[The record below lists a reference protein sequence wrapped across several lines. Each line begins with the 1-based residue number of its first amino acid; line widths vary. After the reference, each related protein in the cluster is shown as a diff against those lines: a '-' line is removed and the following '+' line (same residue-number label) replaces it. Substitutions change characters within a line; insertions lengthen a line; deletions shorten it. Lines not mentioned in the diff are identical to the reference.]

1 MECVIIS
8 PYLWYRNQ
16 LITKTQNNDNKR
28 QNRNNR
34 NSFVPCFNYWR
45 IAFFNQEFININPLN
60 FNTMNQLTSHKPV
73 SNLLSKGATNSK
85 TAKNE
90 IETFILY
97 LAPADT
103 IGLNL
108 CPFASEGCKKSCLY
122 SAGRGRFSNVQESR
136 INKAKFWAYDRE
148 NFYIQLT
155 NEILKIQ
162 ARAQRESKK
171 IAIRLNGTSDI
182 DHIELINRFTGVNVL
197 SLEGLLF
204 YDYTKNP
211 NHIKKYI
218 GTNYKLTFSRSESN
232 EQKALDVLNSGGNV
246 AVVFSSSLPDTF
258 KGFRVIDGDLTDL
271 RYFDP
276 TNVVIGLK
284 AKGDAKKDRS
294 GFVVA
299 S

>member
-1 MECVIIS
+1 M
-8 PYLWYRNQ
+8 
-16 LITKTQNNDNKR
+16 TQSYKA
-28 QNRNNR
+28 
-34 NSFVPCFNYWR
+34 V
-45 IAFFNQEFININPLN
+45 
-60 FNTMNQLTSHKPV
+60 K
-73 SNLLSKGATNSK
+73 NLLSAGSTNIK

-122 SAGRGRFSNVQESR
+122 SAGRGRFSNVQEAR
-136 INKAKFWAYDRE
+136 INKAKFWAYDRKT
-148 NFYIQLT
+148 FYIQLT

-162 ARAQRESKK
+162 HKAIKENKK

-182 DHIELINRFTGVNVL
+182 DHIDLIKRYTGVHVL
-197 SLEGLLF
+197 NLNNLLF

-218 GTNYKLTFSRSESN
+218 GTNYRLTFSRSESN
-232 EQKALDVLNSGGNV
+232 ESTAIDVLNSGGNI
-246 AVVFSSSLPDTF
+246 AVVFSNILPDTF
-258 KGFRVIDGDLTDL
+258 KGFKVIDGDITDL

-276 TNVVIGLK
+276 SNVVIGLK
-284 AKGDAKKDRS
+284 AKGEAKKDKS
-294 GFVVA
+294 GFVVM

>member
-1 MECVIIS
+1 
-8 PYLWYRNQ
+8 
-16 LITKTQNNDNKR
+16 
-28 QNRNNR
+28 
-34 NSFVPCFNYWR
+34 
-45 IAFFNQEFININPLN
+45 
-60 FNTMNQLTSHKPV
+60 MNQLTSHKPV

>member
-1 MECVIIS
+1 
-8 PYLWYRNQ
+8 
-16 LITKTQNNDNKR
+16 
-28 QNRNNR
+28 
-34 NSFVPCFNYWR
+34 
-45 IAFFNQEFININPLN
+45 
-60 FNTMNQLTSHKPV
+60 MNQSTSYNPV
-73 SNLLSKGATNSK
+73 KNLLSPGATNTK

-103 IGLNL
+103 IGVNL

-136 INKAKFWAYDRE
+136 INKAKFWAYNRSA
-148 NFYIQLT
+148 FYVQLT

-162 ARAQRESKK
+162 TRAIKEAKK

-182 DHIELINRFTGVNVL
+182 DHIDQIKRFTGVDVL
-197 SLEGLLF
+197 GLEGLLF

-232 EQKALDVLNSGGNV
+232 EQKAVEVLNQGGNV
-246 AVVFSSSLPDTF
+246 AVVFSGALPDTF
-258 KGFRVIDGDLTDL
+258 KGFKVIDGDLTDL

-276 TNVVIGLK
+276 SNVVIGLK
-284 AKGDAKKDRS
+284 AKGEAKKDKS
-294 GFVVA
+294 GFVVV